1 MFKIIKQKLIK
12 LLAREIIHEIN
23 SYTPTPKDT
32 SCKNLAGVGGQQ
44 FNTHIILFHDL
55 VNQSR
60 DPEVRNWRH
69 DTLAIRETIFY
80 EYFAP
85 FEHWCDN
92 NCQGGYY
99 LWADN
104 VGICRVFTDP
114 RDEILY
120 RMIFSRS
127 MSTMDEIYQIVEQNN
142 V

>member
-1 MFKIIKQKLIK
+1 MFKQLKKFLIRRWW
-12 LLAREIIHEIN
+12 REILVELSNH
-23 SYTPTPKDT
+23 SPKVVPTT
-32 SCKNLAGVGGQQ
+32 GKNLAGDGGQR
-44 FNTHIILFHDL
+44 FNTSVILFHDL

-69 DTLAIRETIFY
+69 DTLVIKETIFY

-85 FEHWCDN
+85 FEYWCDQ
-92 NCQGGYY
+92 NCIGDYY
-99 LWADN
+99 LWSDN
-104 VGICRVFTDP
+104 IGIHRVFVDQ

-127 MSTMDEIYQIVEQNN
+127 MPTMDEIYQIVEQNN